1 MPKLIVMYAYLGDIG
16 DRLSGMRSCNSWD
29 YIFSQTTAD
38 SNNIF
43 VSSLTNY
50 IFNNASYLFGES

>member
-1 MPKLIVMYAYLGDIG
+1 MYAYLGDIG

-50 IFNNASYLFGES
+50 IFNNASYLFGESW